1 MTVFYQK
8 KIAGIR
14 LQKWIGTNSSFP
26 GDRFKYAYEAVT
38 ILHYRIGP
46 DLLALGHV
54 VWDAEEC
61 A

>member
-1 MTVFYQK
+1 MRVFYPK
-8 KIAGIR
+8 KIASIR
-14 LQKWIGTNSSFP
+14 LQSKTGTNCSFP

-46 DLLALGHV
+46 DLLALGNV

>member
-1 MTVFYQK
+1 MKVFNQK
-8 KIAGIR
+8 ILALICLKNRPYTISP
-14 LQKWIGTNSSFP
+14 TP
-26 GDRFKYAYEAVT
+26 GDRFKYACEAVT